1 MSALAFAEAG
11 RGWED
16 AGRRGVG
23 AGGTDEEARPAQPRL
38 FALPG
43 GAVEDPVA
51 EEVTAAPLAPPPAPA
66 PAPVAPEPAPRPVA
80 AVRTLDE
87 VLTGAW
93 TAVAAG
99 QTAECPL
106 CAGPL
111 RPRWSAGH
119 GAVGGRCA
127 DCGTIVD

>member
-1 MSALAFAEAG
+1 MSALAFATG

-23 AGGTDEEARPAQPRL
+23 ASGSDEEARPAQPRL

-43 GAVEDPVA
+43 GAVEDVAA
-51 EEVTAAPLAPPPAPA
+51 EEVTAARLAPAPAATPA
-66 PAPVAPEPAPRPVA
+66 PAPVAVA
-80 AVRTLDE
+80 APVRTLDE

-93 TAVAAG
+93 SSLAAG
-99 QTAECPL
+99 HTAPCPL

-111 RPRWSAGH
+111 RVRWSAGA

-127 DCGTIVD
+127 DCGTSVE

>member
-1 MSALAFAEAG
+1 MSALAFV

-23 AGGTDEEARPAQPRL
+23 AGGSDEKARPAQPRL

-43 GAVEDPVA
+43 GAVEDAAA
-51 EEVTAAPLAPPPAPA
+51 EEVSAARLAPVA
-66 PAPVAPEPAPRPVA
+66 APEPARAVA
-80 AVRTLDE
+80 PVRTLDD
-87 VLTGAW
+87 VLTSVW
-93 TAVAAG
+93 SSLAAG
-99 QTAECPL
+99 QTAQCPL

-111 RPRWSAGH
+111 RVRWSAGA

-127 DCGTIVD
+127 DCGTSVE